1 MVLRTFWSV
10 ITQLEWCA
18 PTKENGLV
26 YDPHCLGSQA
36 ALREGEGP
44 LKEPRELS
52 ISGLPIFVQGILPC
66 SRKDPDSSDYREGTA
81 NPIRKN
87 KGGEVNPEPQ
97 SAL

>member
-1 MVLRTFWSV
+1 MLRTFWSV
-10 ITQLEWCA
+10 TTQGEWCA

-26 YDPHCLGSQA
+26 YDPQGRWA
-36 ALREGEGP
+36 AKPPSREGEGP

-52 ISGLPIFVQGILPC
+52 ISVLPIFAQGILPC
-66 SRKDPDSSDYREGTA
+66 SRKDPDFSDYREGTA

-97 SAL
+97 STL